1 MTTIM
6 ASIVASLFHS
16 LASTLVYKLFDVLTK
31 LKETASKR
39 FDGYNLVVSRITDGN
54 IINSLYAYVTE
65 YLEEQGLLNF
75 PHFEG
80 IGWPR
85 LRATTCK
92 YDYTDHDFDTCLVPF
107 RDKTLIVSY
116 RCVDEPKKQA
126 SNSEGSTSSK
136 DSIWKMNKYFIGV
149 HRSTREKIV
158 LFVKNLI
165 MGSPKD
171 ADSDKQLLHEFVD
184 TCVKNHHRHD
194 WYVDTIIQNSMNLQ
208 THVDVDRPIV
218 PLAPLNDRIFM
229 NSDLKHNLLADVQ
242 KFMKSKDS
250 YRQKRIIYMRTYLL
264 YGPPGTGKTRL
275 IREVCEEYGIKMVV
289 VGNINHIPYYSRDID
304 EIMRAFVI
312 EDVDLLINREDK
324 NSVSRA
330 SKGNDK
336 EESSYNELLVRFM
349 KFLDGTLFTHNTIV
363 FMTSNYPHL
372 LDERL
377 LRSGRVNYKLKM
389 KGLTDKN
396 EVRRLIRY
404 ELDLDLA
411 NQDSNLKGSF
421 KPCNATIE
429 EIEEAVDMFA
439 KEGRT
444 VSKIVAHC
452 QNRHSVSDKTL
463 CQIARESDAYDEK
476 IKKKRVESEKASPAK
491 VAKPEIEAP
500 ESPVMAEPFDLPSPG
515 SLDKMLS
522 EIDFVD

>member
-1 MTTIM
+1 MTTIV

-39 FDGYNLVVSRITDGN
+39 FDGYNLVVPRN
-54 IINSLYAYVTE
+54 VNRRAENFLYEYVTE
-65 YLEEQGLLNF
+65 YLEEKGLLDF

-80 IGWPR
+80 IGYPR
-85 LRATTCK
+85 LQATTCE
-92 YDYTDHDFDTCLVPF
+92 YGYTDHDFDTCLVPF
-107 RDKTLIVSY
+107 RGKTLVVNY
-116 RCVDEPKKQA
+116 RCVDEPKKQV
-126 SNSEGSTSSK
+126 SNSNDSTTSK
-136 DSIWKMNKYFIGV
+136 DSPGETNKYFIGV

-171 ADSDKQLLHEFVD
+171 ADSDKQLLHEFAD

-194 WYVDTIIQNSMNLQ
+194 WYVNTIIQSSMNLQ

-218 PLAPLNDRIFM
+218 PLAPLNDRIFL

-242 KFMKSKDS
+242 EFMKSKDS
-250 YRQKRIIYMRTYLL
+250 YRRKRLIYMRTYLF
-264 YGPPGTGKTRL
+264 YGPPGTGKTRM
-275 IREVCEEYGIKMVV
+275 IREVCEEYGIKMMVI
-289 VGNINHIPYYSRDID
+289 GNINSIPYSSRDID
-304 EIMRAFVI
+304 EVMRAFVI

-324 NSVSRA
+324 NSVSQA
-330 SKGNDK
+330 SKGKDNDK
-336 EESSYNELLVRFM
+336 FSYNELLARFM

-389 KGLTDKN
+389 KGLTDKG
-396 EVRRLIRY
+396 EIRRLIRH

-411 NQDSNLKGSF
+411 EQGLRR
-421 KPCNATIE
+421 PCNATNK
-429 EIEEAVDMFA
+429 EIDEAVDLFA
-439 KEGRT
+439 EEGRT

-452 QNRHSVSDKTL
+452 QNRHSVSNKTL

-476 IKKKRVESEKASPAK
+476 IKKKRVKSEKESPAK
-491 VAKPEIEAP
+491 IAKPEIEAL
-500 ESPVMAEPFDLPSPG
+500 ESPAMAEPFDLPSPK
-515 SLDKMLS
+515 SLDKMLN
-522 EIDFVD
+522 EIDFAD